1 MTHATL
7 GAPATS
13 AHEQRP
19 LRVGLASFGMVS
31 RVFHA
36 PLVRAADGFELAAIV
51 SSDAGKVRAAHPDV
65 RHLPDVDALLGD
77 PDIDVVVVTTPNDTH
92 VPLTLAAVEAGKH
105 VVVEKPVGLDHAE
118 ALRLADAAND
128 AAERGLVVTAF
139 HNRRW
144 DGDFLSVQDALADGR
159 PGRPVTL
166 HSHFDRFRPEPRDRW
181 RENGGPGSGLWLDLG
196 PHLVD
201 QARVLFGAPEW
212 VQADIA
218 TIRDGARAND
228 YADVT
233 LAFPGGVR
241 AILHA
246 TTLAAATPPRL
257 VLHGTG
263 GSLVVEGLDPQE
275 AQLGSGIVP
284 TDRGYGLAE
293 GAQSAVLLTDG
304 TTPTTIPRRAGEYP
318 QFYARLHA
326 AITRGEA
333 PPVSMR
339 DAAEVM
345 RIIEAAIRSAETGA
359 RVPLRRT
366 SRPDEPGR
374 SRE

>member
-1 MTHATL
+1 MSDPTPGTSDVRSTP
-7 GAPATS
+7 GSRPAD
-13 AHEQRP
+13 RP

-36 PLVRAADGFELAAIV
+36 PLVRTAVGFELAAIV
-51 SSDAGKVRAAHPDV
+51 SSDAAKVRAAHPDV
-65 RHLPDVDALLGD
+65 RHLPDVDALLADAG
-77 PDIDVVVVTTPNDTH
+77 IDVVVVTTPNDTH
-92 VPLTLAAVEAGKH
+92 VPIALAALAAGKH
-105 VVVEKPVGLDHAE
+105 VVVEKPIGLDHAE
-118 ALRLADAAND
+118 AVRLADAAD
-128 AAERGLVVTAF
+128 EAAGRGLVATAF

-144 DGDFLSVQDALADGR
+144 DGDFLTVQDVLASGR
-159 PGRPVTL
+159 VGRPVTL
-166 HSHFDRFRPEPRDRW
+166 HSHFDRFRPAPRDRW

-201 QARVLFGAPEW
+201 QARVLFGDPEW

-246 TTLAAATPPRL
+246 STLAAATPPRL

-263 GSLVVEGLDPQE
+263 GSVVVEGLDPQE
-275 AQLGSGIVP
+275 SQLGSGLAP
-284 TDRGYGLAE
+284 GDAGYGIAE
-293 GAQSAVLLTDG
+293 GAQAQVLLTDG
-304 TTPTTIPRRAGEYP
+304 TTATRTPRRAGEYP

-345 RIIEAAIRSAETGA
+345 RILDAAIRSAETGT
-359 RVPLRRT
+359 RVAL
-366 SRPDEPGR
+366 G
-374 SRE
+374 